1 MEHLHHI
8 VPRYRCKQLDID
20 PDFQGN
26 HVMVTRY
33 QHALI
38 HWGYYCNDLSPLL
51 EVCNPPQE
59 ILDMIPLGQGEDAN
73 AAVLLA
79 EHEIDGITPPTGED
93 NPSYKHGRL
102 AGVAAEYS
110 RRSMEGTLDEWDKRD
125 EYNRAYREYKR
136 WKNSLNDEYSQRE
149 RQRKLDN
156 YHRWPSSIARK
167 EAVEE
172 RRRDKYGT
180 STLEDFMK

>member
-1 MEHLHHI
+1 
-8 VPRYRCKQLDID
+8 
-20 PDFQGN
+20 
-26 HVMVTRY
+26 
-33 QHALI
+33 
-38 HWGYYCNDLSPLL
+38 
-51 EVCNPPQE
+51 
-59 ILDMIPLGQGEDAN
+59 
-73 AAVLLA
+73 
-79 EHEIDGITPPTGED
+79 
-93 NPSYKHGRL
+93 
-102 AGVAAEYS
+102 
-110 RRSMEGTLDEWDKRD
+110 MEGTLDEWDKRD